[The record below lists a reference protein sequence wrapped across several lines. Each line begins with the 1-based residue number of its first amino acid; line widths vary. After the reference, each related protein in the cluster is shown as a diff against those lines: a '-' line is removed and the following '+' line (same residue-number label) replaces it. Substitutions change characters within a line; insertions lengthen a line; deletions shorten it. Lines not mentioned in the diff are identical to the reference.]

1 MPKDP
6 RLDSKVIELHAKL
19 KELEHDK
26 LVEEIR
32 TVNNDDILGWVRYHF
47 LSQNEME
54 RPWQPMVINRYLERD
69 KFFHNILPQW
79 VAAVLSVFSL
89 VVAILAL
96 IHFDVLE
103 VVAHPTWTRRV
114 DCVAVADQSS
124 GSFWHKCSRAG
135 CGRSLLPRT
144 ERGPRTLAQGQ
155 SRRFDRRQ
163 TTPNYP
169 DKQTFSVSAS
179 MSPRVP
185 ANGPRGGSA
194 DLRAARY
201 LSR

>member
-1 MPKDP
+1 MLFGSGQKRQSPDVESYTIFAGLDAIAARGSSLDPLGGFAMPKDP

-96 IHFDVLE
+96 IL
-103 VVAHPTWTRRV
+103 
-114 DCVAVADQSS
+114 
-124 GSFWHKCSRAG
+124 
-135 CGRSLLPRT
+135 SLNPPR
-144 ERGPRTLAQGQ
+144 P
-155 SRRFDRRQ
+155 
-163 TTPNYP
+163 
-169 DKQTFSVSAS
+169 
-179 MSPRVP
+179 
-185 ANGPRGGSA
+185 
-194 DLRAARY
+194 
-201 LSR
+201 